1 MAREALWL
9 IVRLAGQAP
18 SRRRPLSSNVSRHN
32 HLRIVLKLLKSLI
45 RPSVNESADSSD
57 TSPSPPAEINVPGAT
72 PFNLGGS
79 LVDASG
85 FPVVEWAAAK
95 SWVESISEEQ
105 AKNEAWSLCERA
117 WLEHLRPVLGPNYRV
132 RSQGSALLLSTLPVN
147 VADATLTFVNKTV
160 QRIVRVLDGVAASPE
175 WGHDILIVFDEEESY
190 YRYVSHYYPEDGEFA
205 ASSGMYLNHGC
216 GHFVTVKADLRA
228 VEPIIAHELTH
239 SCLSHLPIPA
249 WLNEGLA
256 VNTESR
262 LCPPPQPPSNLRQ
275 QHSRHKKFWQSELI
289 QEFWSG
295 KSFLRSDEG
304 NELSYDLARILV
316 SQFATEWD
324 RFRQFT
330 VSADLA
336 DAASSSAREHLGI
349 ELGAAV
355 CAVLEREPDPAW
367 EPRPE
372 LWQGNPER
380 GAF

>member
-1 MAREALWL
+1 MLK
-9 IVRLAGQAP
+9 I
-18 SRRRPLSSNVSRHN
+18 
-32 HLRIVLKLLKSLI
+32 LRSLV
-45 RPSVNESADSSD
+45 RPSVNESADASD
-57 TSPSPPAEINVPGAT
+57 TPPSPPSEINVPGAR
-72 PFNLGGS
+72 PFQLGES

-85 FPVVEWAAAK
+85 FPVIEWSTAQA
-95 SWVESISEEQ
+95 WVDSIADEQ
-105 AKNEAWSLCERA
+105 AQHEAWSLCERA
-117 WLEHLRPVLGPNYRV
+117 WLAHLRPVLGPGYRV
-132 RSQGSALLLSTLPVN
+132 RSQGRALLLSTLPAN

-175 WGHDILIVFDEEESY
+175 WGCDILIVFDDEESY
-190 YRYVSHYYPEDGEFA
+190 YRYVSHYFPEDGEFA
-205 ASSGMYLNHGC
+205 ASSGMYLHHGC

-228 VEPIIAHELTH
+228 VEPVIVHELTH

-256 VNTESR
+256 VNTEYR
-262 LCPPPQPPSNLRQ
+262 LCPPPRPPSNPLQ
-275 QHSRHKKFWQSELI
+275 QHARHQKFWRSEII

-316 SQFATEWD
+316 SRFAADWD
-324 RFRQFT
+324 RFRRFA

-336 DAASSSAREHLGI
+336 DAASSAARAHLGI

-367 EPRPE
+367 EPQPE
-372 LWQGNPER
+372 LWQRNPER
-380 GAF
+380 GVF